1 MSITYFNLQFQIRL
15 LEHAKTAKSS
25 DLYCLTILPVWEI
38 NFLIMEFNSRPME
51 IEFQNNF
58 FSSFTVY
65 EGIF

>member
-1 MSITYFNLQFQIRL
+1 MSIKYLNLQVQIRL

-38 NFLIMEFNSRPME
+38 NFLIMGFNRPME
-51 IEFQNNF
+51 IEFQNHF